1 MKYLLDTHT
10 LLWFLD
16 KSEYLSQKAFSLIT
30 SDEKIYVSIVTLWEI
45 AIKRS
50 IKKLNINHSSS
61 ELKEICE
68 KENIEIL
75 PLSEKHIDL
84 IHEMP
89 FFHNDPFDRMIIA
102 QAQSEN
108 LSIITK
114 DSKIKLYDVNVL
126 W

>member
-1 MKYLLDTHT
+1 MKYLLDTHA
-10 LLWFLD
+10 LLWFLFNNPN
-16 KSEYLSQKAFSLIT
+16 LSKNARDVIT
-30 SDEKIYVSIVTLWEI
+30 SKDKVYTSIVTVWEI

-50 IKKLNINHSSS
+50 IKKLDIEYSSS
-61 ELKEICE
+61 GLKELCE

-75 PLSEKHIDL
+75 PLLEKHIDL

-108 LSIITK
+108 LTIITK
-114 DSKIKLYDVNVL
+114 DSKFKLYDVNVL